1 MKLAQTV
8 YTVAMS
14 ACDVSARLPF
24 VLEVRGPA
32 FSGRCSAKA
41 GLLECSECSGPLQIQ
56 DEAPWGAGG
65 AAAQG
70 CLSAE

>member
-8 YTVAMS
+8 YTVAMI

-41 GLLECSECSGPLQIQ
+41 GLLECSECSGPP
-56 DEAPWGAGG
+56 ANPG
-65 AAAQG
+65 
-70 CLSAE
+70 